1 MKFDE
6 VVLVPLIIFFIFIIL
21 NQQFRWKYS
30 KVFQKLLGLSLVI
43 VYGLMDISYGI
54 IFGILFMIYLMKNN
68 NDVFEGL
75 ENNDESSQDES
86 SEDIPRENIVIPLD
100 IYQTWHTKK
109 LPPKMNENVKKLK
122 KINSEFKHH
131 LYDDNDC
138 RDFIKNNFD
147 KDVLNAFDTLI
158 PGAYK
163 ADLWRYCILYKKGG
177 IYLDIKFQC
186 ENNFKLIE
194 LTDKEYFV
202 LDRPYAAHNINI
214 KNELIMVNDKNYYKN
229 NFKKIDV
236 DFWKNKNIGLYNALM
251 VCKSNNPILLE
262 CINSIDENVKNKNY
276 DYNPIYVTGPGLLG
290 EKYFKGDYSN
300 IEKKIDLFNSLNGNY
315 ILNRNKKILSH
326 YPEYR
331 IEQQKYQ
338 KNEYYHVLWK
348 KRKIYKE

>member
-1 MKFDE
+1 MNS
-6 VVLVPLIIFFIFIIL
+6 IIESIQNDFNIMNTFI
-21 NQQFRWKYS
+21 N
-30 KVFQKLLGLSLVI
+30 KLQI
-43 VYGLMDISYGI
+43 DFNI
-54 IFGILFMIYLMKNN
+54 KNIRKKEKN
-68 NDVFEGL
+68 INK
-75 ENNDESSQDES
+75 
-86 SEDIPRENIVIPLD
+86 IPKN
-100 IYQTWHTKK
+100 IYQTFLSSNLPDEIKQIIDNNKK
-109 LPPKMNENVKKLK
+109 MCSDYNF
-122 KINSEFKHH
+122 IF
-131 LYDDNDC
+131 YDDNDC
-138 RDFIKNNFD
+138 ELFIKNNFD
-147 KDVLNAFDTLI
+147 ENV
-158 PGAYK
+158 YK
-163 ADLWRYCILYKKGG
+163 AYMSINSVYGAMKADFFRYCILYKKGG

-262 CINSIDENVKNKNY
+262 CINSIVENVKNKNY